1 MVNILVLE
9 DNPVQRKILVETI
22 KQIDKHFIIY
32 EGDSEKEGLEIAN
45 KKEISLFYVDISL
58 KGSSGLDF
66 AKKVRT
72 INEYKLTWIVFIT
85 TYVKHMLE
93 AFKEIHCYD
102 YIIKPYKE
110 EKVREVTLTL
120 LENKKREDTKLIDKK
135 KYMVFNV
142 KGILLKLCVDEIIFI
157 EVYLRTF
164 IIHTKTGKYEAKN
177 TSLKKIK
184 EQMKDFNFIQVH
196 KSYIV
201 NLKLVKSID
210 RTTCPWNI
218 QFENYKECVP
228 IGNKFKDDV
237 LKKFKDNFRGVL

>member
-9 DNPVQRKILVETI
+9 DNTVERKILVETI
-22 KQIDKHFIIY
+22 RQIDEHFIIY
-32 EGDSEKEGLEIAN
+32 EGDSEKKGMEIAN

-58 KGSSGLDF
+58 KDSSGLDF

-72 INEYKLTWIVFIT
+72 VNKYKLTSIVFIT

-110 EKVREVTLTL
+110 EEVREVTLTL
-120 LENKKREDTKLIDKK
+120 LENKKREDTKLIDEK
-135 KYMVFNV
+135 KYAVFNIG
-142 KGILLKLCVDEIIFI
+142 GIFLKICVDDIIFI

-164 IIHTKTGKYEAKN
+164 IIHTKTEKYEAKN

-184 EQMKDFNFIQVH
+184 EQMKYFNFIQVH

-201 NLKLVKSID
+201 NLKLIRSID
-210 RTTCPWNI
+210 KTTCPWNI
-218 QFENYKECVP
+218 RFKNCKECVP

-237 LKKFKDNFRGVL
+237 LKGFRNNSRGVM

>member
-9 DNPVQRKILVETI
+9 DNQVQRKILVETI
-22 KQIDKHFIIY
+22 RQIDKHFIIY

-45 KKEISLFYVDISL
+45 EKEISLFYVDISL

-66 AKKVRT
+66 AKKVRA
-72 INEYKLTWIVFIT
+72 INKYRLTWIVFIT

-102 YIIKPYKE
+102 YIIKPYKK

-120 LENKKREDTKLIDKK
+120 LKNKRREDTKLIHEK
-135 KYMVFNV
+135 KYVVFNV
-142 KGILLKLCVDEIIFI
+142 GGILLKICVDDIIFI
-157 EVYLRTF
+157 EVYLRIF

-177 TSLKKIK
+177 ISLRKIK
-184 EQMKDFNFIQVH
+184 EQMKEFHFIQVH

-210 RTTCPWNI
+210 KTTYPWNI
-218 QFENYKECVP
+218 QFENYKEHVP